1 MATLKQKA
9 DKRIEIMEEI
19 IKHFSGELGDDIDY
33 CAKGD
38 TNTQILNMP
47 ILIGEEELWA
57 EIMVS
62 IPKLDYDGYEKREDF
77 QIKQKERKDKEEQK
91 AKEKAKKI
99 EKDKKIREK
108 KAKEKGE

>member
-9 DKRIEIMEEI
+9 DKRIEIMEQI
-19 IKHFSGELGDDIDY
+19 IKSFSELGEDINY

-38 TNTQILNMP
+38 TNTVILNMP
-47 ILIGEEELWA
+47 ILINEEEHWA

-62 IPKLDYDGYEKREDF
+62 IPKLEYDGYEKREDF
-77 QIKQKERKDKEEQK
+77 LIKQKEKKEKEEQK

-99 EKDKKIREK
+99 ERDKKIREK
-108 KAKEKGE
+108 KKEKGE